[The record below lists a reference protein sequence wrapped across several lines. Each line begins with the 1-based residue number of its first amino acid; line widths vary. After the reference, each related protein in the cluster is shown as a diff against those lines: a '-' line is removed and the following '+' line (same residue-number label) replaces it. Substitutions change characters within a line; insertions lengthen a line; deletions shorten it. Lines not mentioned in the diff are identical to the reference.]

1 MQTSQEAGETSSRV
15 RVADLFAPPAAS
27 YHVPAMKVFRVG
39 PWTVHPHLHELHRGD
54 QQHRVGAKVMAALC
68 CLASEAGGVVRKD
81 DLIQQVWDGD
91 FASDE
96 ALSAVI
102 YELRKALGDDARK
115 PRFVET
121 IRKSGFR
128 LVAPVTPASGDLD
141 PSHPSGSEAIPEDLL
156 PSGGGDPKE
165 EIPGSAKKAT
175 GKLGSRIGG
184 RLALGALLAC
194 LGLLTAFGLFRRPS
208 ATAAPEV
215 RSLAVLPV
223 STYGPEAK
231 ELFLAEALTEMLIS
245 DLAQSSPL
253 EISSGLSV
261 RSQPRTWNLDRIAS
275 ELAVDAV
282 LEGSVLRSGERYWI
296 SVQLVETG
304 TGRLLWGASYD
315 RRGPDSLAVMRGVA
329 LDVARQVEA
338 LLPRK

>member
-1 MQTSQEAGETSSRV
+1 MR
-15 RVADLFAPPAAS
+15 
-27 YHVPAMKVFRVG
+27 VFRVG
-39 PWTVHPHLHELHRGD
+39 PWTVHPHLHELHRDD
-54 QQHRVGAKVMAALC
+54 QQNRVGAKVMAALC
-68 CLASEAGGVVRKD
+68 CLASEAGEVVRKD
-81 DLIQQVWDGD
+81 DLIQRVWEGD

-115 PRFVET
+115 PRFIET

-128 LVAPVTPASGDLD
+128 LVAPVLPGAGEEDSLVKPDSAALPAASLPGNLPNPEEPI
-141 PSHPSGSEAIPEDLL
+141 PSPPAVPTKSL
-156 PSGGGDPKE
+156 PARAG
-165 EIPGSAKKAT
+165 
-175 GKLGSRIGG
+175 GKL
-184 RLALGALLAC
+184 AVAALLAG
-194 LGLLTAFGLFRRPS
+194 LALLAGFGLLRRPT
-208 ATAAPEV
+208 ATATPEV

-231 ELFLAEALTEMLIS
+231 ELFMAEALTEMLIS
-245 DLAQSSPL
+245 DLAQASPL

-261 RSQPRTWNLDRIAS
+261 RSQPRTWNLDRIAT

-296 SVQLVETG
+296 SVQVVETG

-315 RRGPDSLAVMRGVA
+315 RQGPDSLAVMRGVA

-338 LLPRK
+338 LLPPK